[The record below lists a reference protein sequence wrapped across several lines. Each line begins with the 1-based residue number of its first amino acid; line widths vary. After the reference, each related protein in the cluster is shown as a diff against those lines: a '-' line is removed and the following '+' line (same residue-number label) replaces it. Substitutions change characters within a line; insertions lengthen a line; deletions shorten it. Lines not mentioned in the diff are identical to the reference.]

1 MKPGRRCAV
10 ALLAAETGR
19 YLMQQRDDFAWI
31 QFPGHWGCFGGT
43 VEPGEMPDAALRREL
58 REELG
63 YEARSLALFTE
74 FQMVLPFPEP
84 RRERWSFF
92 TVAIAE
98 AEVAGM
104 VLKEGAGLR
113 LFRPEELAAEPRV
126 APWDL
131 AAVLMHARR
140 AVLFRPPTASGRPDS
155 R

>member
-84 RRERWSFF
+84 RRERWSFSPS
-92 TVAIAE
+92 
-98 AEVAGM
+98 
-104 VLKEGAGLR
+104 R
-113 LFRPEELAAEPRV
+113 SPRPKSQAWSSRRGRGCACFAPRSWPPSR
-126 APWDL
+126 ASP
-131 AAVLMHARR
+131 HGTSRR
-140 AVLFRPPTASGRPDS
+140 S
-155 R
+155 